1 LVTPS
6 QLLFSNLSSRLVVSN
21 CEIDIQTKHCAT
33 HKIKSKA
40 FGAQPLLII
49 AAYLMVPV
57 IQVQAQ
63 GCMEYTVW
71 NEQAQRCE
79 CTPGKAV
86 TIVELDTLQ
95 SF

>member
-1 LVTPS
+1 M
-6 QLLFSNLSSRLVVSN
+6 
-21 CEIDIQTKHCAT
+21 A
-33 HKIKSKA
+33 
-40 FGAQPLLII
+40 
-49 AAYLMVPV
+49 PV